1 MRSPVRWHPSI
12 LVTITLLYAQSVLA
26 FETPLSD
33 ESVREAYFL
42 GQRHDGSLEGLL
54 EKYTH
59 QLQPPKSGPYISSIM
74 FLTPFMRAA
83 QLSSSHTGNYSA
95 QQAALDHHRETGEIV
110 QVLVEIRLTE
120 SYGQIVGTVPAN
132 PRTATGEGLILRQG
146 DFWKA
151 FQVEVHNGER
161 AVPISASDGHANYN
175 CSDGGCS
182 LVGATLKFELPAAAF
197 SADSA
202 VITINPPE
210 GEPVSTAFDLGSLH

>member
-1 MRSPVRWHPSI
+1 MRSPVRWHLSI

-59 QLQPPKSGPYISSIM
+59 QLPPPKSGPYISSIM

-120 SYGQIVGTVPAN
+120 SYGQ
-132 PRTATGEGLILRQG
+132 
-146 DFWKA
+146 
-151 FQVEVHNGER
+151 
-161 AVPISASDGHANYN
+161 
-175 CSDGGCS
+175 
-182 LVGATLKFELPAAAF
+182 
-197 SADSA
+197 
-202 VITINPPE
+202 
-210 GEPVSTAFDLGSLH
+210 